1 MSTNFAVFI
10 SCIMCGISITYTT
23 NNMLEKNKT
32 KFNFKKIL
40 SVFLISVIT
49 FFSYGIK
56 YNAESNLF
64 RILLYIIIFKI
75 IYNQTSYKTIISV
88 IISMT
93 ILSSC
98 DIVSSL
104 IFINFLTADQMRG
117 IWYWILICNSVVSM
131 MMYLIASI
139 KPLKN
144 KLQNF
149 IQNLNENSIFSSI
162 ILLVMSI
169 IVIVSLFYNI
179 SKNYHWS
186 EKYIINVIISATY
199 FTIIIVFLKDKREYN
214 NLMIQYDCLFEYFK
228 ELENSIDEISLVNH
242 EYKNQLSVLKS
253 YIKNNNKKEAVEYID
268 DILKATNIEDKG
280 LITELKNIPKGGIKG
295 LLYYKII
302 TARNKK
308 IAIILDVSKNA
319 KNSLKKLSTE
329 DNKVLSKILGVYI
342 DNAIEEVELLNKKII
357 NIEIY
362 IINSV
367 INIVISNPIR
377 KETINLEKI
386 QKEKDMDVDC
396 I

>member
-1 MSTNFAVFI
+1 
-10 SCIMCGISITYTT
+10 
-23 NNMLEKNKT
+23 
-32 KFNFKKIL
+32 
-40 SVFLISVIT
+40 
-49 FFSYGIK
+49 
-56 YNAESNLF
+56 
-64 RILLYIIIFKI
+64 
-75 IYNQTSYKTIISV
+75 
-88 IISMT
+88 MT

-386 QKEKDMDVDC
+386 SKKGYTTKGKGHGRGLYLIKKIIDKIRYIETDTEIINNYFIQKLIIKK
-396 I
+396 